1 MTKRMRLKNLTACL
15 FLGFIATSCIQDE
28 APNAE
33 ADIETCVVPGD
44 VLNREPI
51 IENDKI
57 TLILKKEADI
67 TALAPQFTVT
77 PGATISP
84 ASGTVQDFTE
94 PRYYEV
100 VSEDRQWKKRY
111 KVEAGYSGVTNKVFH
126 FENVRKDKTNS
137 YQEFYETD
145 ESGKESMTWASGNPG
160 FALTGIGGDK
170 PDYKIFPTYQAEEGY
185 KGKCLI
191 LTTRK
196 TGWLGSSVN
205 MPIAAGNLFIGTFD
219 VLNALQN
226 ALTATQFGSQFED
239 IPTYLKGYYKYKAG
253 ETFYVLD
260 KNAEDKLKPVPD
272 RKDICDIYAVFFETT
287 DKMKTLDGTNMLDE
301 SNPNILAVARI
312 DNAKETD
319 EWTEFY
325 LPFIFRPGKVVDADK
340 LAAGKY
346 SLTIVFSSSIRGDHF
361 EGAPGSTLYI
371 DEVELGSQE

>member
-1 MTKRMRLKNLTACL
+1 MKLNNLAAYL
-15 FLGFIATSCIQDE
+15 LLGFIATSCIQDE

-33 ADIETCVVPGD
+33 ADILTCTVPGD
-44 VLNREPI
+44 ALNREPI

-57 TLILKKEADI
+57 TLILKKETDI
-67 TALAPQFTVT
+67 TVLAPQFTLT
-77 PGATISP
+77 PGATINP
-84 ASGTVQDFTE
+84 ESGTIQDFSE
-94 PRYYEV
+94 PQYYEV
-100 VSEDRQWKKRY
+100 ISEDRQWKKRY
-111 KVEAGYSGVTNKVFH
+111 KVEASYSGVTNSVYH
-126 FENVRKDKTNS
+126 FENARLSSTGS

-145 ESGKESMTWASGNPG
+145 LHGKESMRWASGNPG
-160 FALTGIGGDK
+160 FAMTGVKGGYDA
-170 PDYKIFPTYQAEEGY
+170 YPTYQSDNGY
-185 KGKCLI
+185 KGKCLA

-196 TGWLGSSVN
+196 TGVLGSSVN

-219 VLNALQN
+219 VLNVLQN
-226 ALTATQFGSQFED
+226 ALTATKFGSQFED
-239 IPTYLKGYYKYKAG
+239 IPTYLKGYYKYKSG

-260 KNAEDKLKPVPD
+260 KNAKDKLQPVPG
-272 RKDICDIYAVFFETT
+272 RKDIFDIYAVFFEST
-287 DKMKTLDGTNMLDE
+287 DDMKNLDGTNVLNE

-325 LPFIFRPGKVVDADK
+325 LPFVFRAGKIIDSGK

-346 SLTIVFSSSIRGDHF
+346 SITIVFASSIRGDYF